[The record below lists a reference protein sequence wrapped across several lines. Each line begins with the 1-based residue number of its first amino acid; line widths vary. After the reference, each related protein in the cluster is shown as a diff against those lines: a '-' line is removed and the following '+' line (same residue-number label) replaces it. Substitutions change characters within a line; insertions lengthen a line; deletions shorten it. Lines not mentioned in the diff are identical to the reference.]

1 MADEHQSEM
10 YLENCIQRKSI
21 DKILYILYKTSE
33 VMLTTLTI
41 IQSEEN
47 RLKINWPIANTC
59 NAIHVEIRS
68 HSCERLSFGHADKSV
83 WWMPWH

>member
-1 MADEHQSEM
+1 MLIELLM
-10 YLENCIQRKSI
+10 FN
-21 DKILYILYKTSE
+21 KIYKTSE

-59 NAIHVEIRS
+59 NAIHV
-68 HSCERLSFGHADKSV
+68 
-83 WWMPWH
+83 

>member
-1 MADEHQSEM
+1 MADEHQSKM

-59 NAIHVEIRS
+59 NAIHV
-68 HSCERLSFGHADKSV
+68 
-83 WWMPWH
+83 

>member
-1 MADEHQSEM
+1 MLIELLM
-10 YLENCIQRKSI
+10 FN
-21 DKILYILYKTSE
+21 KIYKTSE

-47 RLKINWPIANTC
+47 RLKINWPITNAC
-59 NAIHVEIRS
+59 NAMHVWIRS
-68 HSCERLSFGHADKSV
+68 HSRENLSFGYADKSV

>member
-33 VMLTTLTI
+33 VMLLTTLT

-47 RLKINWPIANTC
+47 RLK
-59 NAIHVEIRS
+59 
-68 HSCERLSFGHADKSV
+68 
-83 WWMPWH
+83 

>member
-1 MADEHQSEM
+1 MADEHKSEM

-59 NAIHVEIRS
+59 NAIHV
-68 HSCERLSFGHADKSV
+68 
-83 WWMPWH
+83 

>member
-1 MADEHQSEM
+1 MKSQSEM

-47 RLKINWPIANTC
+47 RLKINWPIANTY
-59 NAIHVEIRS
+59 NAIYV
-68 HSCERLSFGHADKSV
+68 
-83 WWMPWH
+83 

>member
-47 RLKINWPIANTC
+47 RLKINSPIANTC
-59 NAIHVEIRS
+59 NAIHV
-68 HSCERLSFGHADKSV
+68 
-83 WWMPWH
+83 

>member
-59 NAIHVEIRS
+59 NAIHV
-68 HSCERLSFGHADKSV
+68 
-83 WWMPWH
+83 

>member
-1 MADEHQSEM
+1 M

-33 VMLTTLTI
+33 VMLLTTLTI

-59 NAIHVEIRS
+59 NAIHVWMEV
-68 HSCERLSFGHADKSV
+68 HSRELTSFGYADKSV